1 MLVGTY
7 NHAIDN
13 KNRIFIPVR
22 FRGDLGLKC
31 VLSRDIMYKC
41 LRLYSVEEWDKYRE
55 KIEEMP
61 TIKMNA
67 VRQLIFPNS
76 DEVDPDSQ
84 GRIILNQ
91 RLCADVGLVGE
102 KEVMITGAN
111 THAQIWN
118 VSEWEKF
125 NEKMNSEES
134 KQAVLDELIKMGF

>member
-7 NHAIDN
+7 KHSIDN
-13 KNRIFIPVR
+13 KNRIFIPVK
-22 FRGDLGLKC
+22 FRGDLGLRC
-31 VLSRDIMYKC
+31 VLSRDILYKC
-41 LRLYSVEEWDKYRE
+41 LRLYSVDQWRE
-55 KIEEMP
+55 FTQKIEELS
-61 TIKMNA
+61 TIKMSA
-67 VRQLIFPNS
+67 VRQMIFPNS

-118 VSEWEKF
+118 VNEWEKF
-125 NEKMNSEES
+125 NEEMNAEES
-134 KQAVLDELIKMGF
+134 RKATIEELIKMGF